1 MSAPSLHHSNATRVG
16 GWALIVAA
24 IAFMG
29 VFSYLAVTFDY
40 PDVLDGDGGTVLP
53 RLLSLG
59 TPGRAVWAFYG
70 MLPWLLLPAGLGAH
84 AALRT
89 GATSHGR
96 AALVLAVVSAF
107 AMSLG
112 LLRWP
117 SIHWA
122 LAGHL
127 ASATTPGAR
136 EGILATFDGLNAFLG
151 QYVGEFVGELAL
163 NLFFL
168 CIGLGM
174 RRVEAFPR
182 WAGIAGVLAA
192 LTGLVAMWRNVTPLV
207 RGVAEV
213 ENYLLPAWMVILGV
227 LLVRFR
233 SPADDAATLHERK
246 EHGPRPLWAGAVILA
261 LVLPVARP
269 AVAQQAVP
277 EATPIS
283 GFLVLGAGV
292 VPEFPGA
299 GDLQAIPF
307 LGGRIEKGRR
317 YITIEGITARLNVL
331 GSRHLEFGPV
341 LNLTFGRDSIGAS
354 GFVAALPSRE
364 LSIEVGG
371 FAALAW
377 SGVLRGG
384 DEVRVMLQAARGVN
398 DVHDGWL
405 GSVSLGWIAPL
416 SPRLFVTTRV
426 GIGLMSDTFA
436 DTYFSVS
443 ASSAEASGLP
453 AYAAA
458 GGIMDAGVS
467 GSATYALSRHW
478 ALSGAVSY
486 RRLLG
491 DAGSSPI
498 VEDAGSANQ
507 IVAALGV
514 GYVF

>member
-1 MSAPSLHHSNATRVG
+1 VSASSAGHPNAPRLG

-24 IAFMG
+24 IAFMA

-40 PDVLDGDGGTVLP
+40 PDVLDGDGAVVLP
-53 RLLSLG
+53 RLLTLG
-59 TPGRAVWAFYG
+59 ATGRAVWAIYG
-70 MLPWLLLPAGLGAH
+70 MLPWLLVPAGLGAH

-89 GATSHGR
+89 GAGSYGR
-96 AALVLAVVSAF
+96 AALVLAIVSAF

-127 ASATTPGAR
+127 VSATTPGGR

-151 QYVGEFVGELAL
+151 QYIGEFVGELTL
-163 NLFFL
+163 NLYFL

-174 RRVEAFPR
+174 RRVASFPR
-182 WAGIAGVLAA
+182 WAGIAGVVAA
-192 LTGLVAMWRNVTPLV
+192 LVGLVAMWRNVTPLV

-233 SPADDAATLHERK
+233 PHADGAAK
-246 EHGPRPLWAGAVILA
+246 AQGPKAHGPGSLRAGLVALA
-261 LVLPVARP
+261 LLLPIARP
-269 AVAQQAVP
+269 AIAQQAAK

-283 GFLVLGAGV
+283 GIVVLGAGV

-299 GDLQAIPF
+299 SDLQAIPF
-307 LGGRIEKGRR
+307 IGGRIEKGRR
-317 YITIEGITARLNVL
+317 YLAIEGITARLNVL

-341 LNLTFGRDSIGAS
+341 LNLTFGRDSVGAS
-354 GFVAALPSRE
+354 GFVAALPSRD
-364 LSIEVGG
+364 LSVEVGG

-377 SGVLRGG
+377 NGVLRGG

-398 DVHDGWL
+398 DVHEGWL
-405 GSVSLGWIAPL
+405 GSISVGWIAPL

-426 GIGLMSDTFA
+426 GIGLMSDAFA

-443 ASSAEASGLP
+443 DASAGASGLP

-458 GGIMDAGVS
+458 GGMLDAGVS
-467 GSATYALSRHW
+467 GSASYALSRHW
-478 ALSGAVSY
+478 ALSGAMSY

-491 DAGSSPI
+491 NAGSSPI

-514 GYVF
+514 GYIF

>member
-1 MSAPSLHHSNATRVG
+1 VRHSNATRLG

-24 IAFMG
+24 IAFMA
-29 VFSYLAVTFDY
+29 VFSYLAATFDY
-40 PDVLDGDGGTVLP
+40 PDVLDGDGASVLP
-53 RLLSLG
+53 RLLALG
-59 TPGRAVWAFYG
+59 AAGRAVWAFYG
-70 MLPWLLLPAGLGAH
+70 MLPWLLLPAGVGAYSALRNGARSYGL
-84 AALRT
+84 AALI
-89 GATSHGR
+89 
-96 AALVLAVVSAF
+96 LAVSSAF

-127 ASATTPGAR
+127 ASATSPGAR
-136 EGILATFDGLNAFLG
+136 EAILATFDGLNAFLG
-151 QYVGEFVGELAL
+151 QYLGEFVGELTL

-182 WAGIAGVLAA
+182 WAGIAGVVAA
-192 LTGLVAMWRNVTPLV
+192 LVGLVAMWRNVTPFV

-233 SPADDAATLHERK
+233 PAADGAAASEHGRNA
-246 EHGPRPLWAGAVILA
+246 HGPRPLRAGLVALA
-261 LVLPVARP
+261 LLLPIARP
-269 AVAQQAVP
+269 VTAQQAAD
-277 EATPIS
+277 EATPVS
-283 GFLVLGAGV
+283 GLVVVGAGV

-307 LGGRIEKGRR
+307 IGGRIEKGRR
-317 YITIEGITARLNVL
+317 YLAIEGITARLNVL

-354 GFVAALPSRE
+354 GSVAALPSRD

-377 SGVLRGG
+377 NGVLRGG

-398 DVHDGWL
+398 DVHEGWL
-405 GSVSLGWIAPL
+405 GSVSVGWIAPL
-416 SPRLFVTTRV
+416 SPRLLVTTRF
-426 GIGLMSDTFA
+426 GIGLMSDAFA
-436 DTYFSVS
+436 DAYFSVS
-443 ASSAEASGLP
+443 AASAEASGLP
-453 AYAAA
+453 TYAAA
-458 GGIMDAGVS
+458 GGIMDVGAS
-467 GSATYALSRHW
+467 GSASYALSRHW
-478 ALSGAVSY
+478 ALSGVVSY

-507 IVAALGV
+507 AVAALGV
-514 GYVF
+514 GYVFF